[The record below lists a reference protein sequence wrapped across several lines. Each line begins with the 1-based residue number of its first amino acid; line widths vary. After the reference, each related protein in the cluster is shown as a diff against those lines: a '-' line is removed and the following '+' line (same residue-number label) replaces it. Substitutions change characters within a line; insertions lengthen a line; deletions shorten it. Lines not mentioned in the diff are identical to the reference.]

1 MESFPLFCSTSSRQA
16 LEKQIISEPNG
27 ATIALSMSDFDLL
40 IEYRAPDFVADGY
53 TVFIALATHRE
64 IGSAVVPFQREREG
78 STVFLSF
85 NADLLIYA
93 KSQAESALC
102 MERRW
107 ENWKWSD
114 AAISTQNHLK
124 IDNRTVAFQ
133 LPRTQFG
140 AAKTINC
147 AIYAKDLSQNN
158 GWGRFL
164 GCNDRTVE
172 TGPDDKYIARYL
184 EINLAAE
191 SETMATQRARLG
203 GSKMRIYQLFVRLF
217 GNTNEARKPNG
228 TLAQNGVGKFN
239 HINDAALK
247 SLRKMGFTHI
257 WLMGVL
263 QQASWTDYSSIGQPA
278 DDPDLLKGIA
288 GSPYAIKDYFEVC
301 PDYAVKPEKRLDE
314 FKSLLERIHK
324 HGMKALIDLVPN
336 HVARSYDS
344 DVRPE
349 LNFGIKDDKSIF
361 FSPQNNFFYLKPNGS
376 GPPLHLPTCQDSQP
390 ISATCKAV
398 AALYERRNGGTTS
411 VSSQVLGR
419 DTARPSKCDGFFDG
433 EMTFGRATGNNVVS
447 WTPAITD
454 WYETA
459 KLNYGFDFTGF
470 SKNVRE

>member
-184 EINLAAE
+184 EIN
-191 SETMATQRARLG
+191 
-203 GSKMRIYQLFVRLF
+203 
-217 GNTNEARKPNG
+217 
-228 TLAQNGVGKFN
+228 
-239 HINDAALK
+239 
-247 SLRKMGFTHI
+247 
-257 WLMGVL
+257 
-263 QQASWTDYSSIGQPA
+263 
-278 DDPDLLKGIA
+278 
-288 GSPYAIKDYFEVC
+288 
-301 PDYAVKPEKRLDE
+301 
-314 FKSLLERIHK
+314 
-324 HGMKALIDLVPN
+324 
-336 HVARSYDS
+336 
-344 DVRPE
+344 
-349 LNFGIKDDKSIF
+349 
-361 FSPQNNFFYLKPNGS
+361 
-376 GPPLHLPTCQDSQP
+376 
-390 ISATCKAV
+390 
-398 AALYERRNGGTTS
+398 
-411 VSSQVLGR
+411 
-419 DTARPSKCDGFFDG
+419 
-433 EMTFGRATGNNVVS
+433 
-447 WTPAITD
+447 
-454 WYETA
+454 
-459 KLNYGFDFTGF
+459 
-470 SKNVRE
+470 